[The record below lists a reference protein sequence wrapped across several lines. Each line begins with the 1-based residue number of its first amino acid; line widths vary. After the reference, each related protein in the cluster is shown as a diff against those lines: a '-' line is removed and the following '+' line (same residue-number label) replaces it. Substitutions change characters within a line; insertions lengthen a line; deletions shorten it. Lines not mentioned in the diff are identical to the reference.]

1 MSDAPLRKGRFFRM
15 ILGVDPGSSVTGY
28 GIVGLQRKDLVLIDY
43 GVIRTKDKN
52 LSKKLKE
59 VFDGLTK
66 IIKKFHPDEF
76 AIEEAFYSKN
86 ARVALV
92 MGEVR
97 GVAIL
102 AAVKSSLSVAEYSPK
117 EIKSAVVGSGN
128 ASKVQVQYMVKNLLR
143 LKKVPTPA
151 DASDAL
157 AVALCHHQKINTQRR
172 IV

>member
-1 MSDAPLRKGRFFRM
+1 MRGVPLRKGRFFRM

-43 GVIRTKDKN
+43 GVIKTKHPD
-52 LSKKLKE
+52 LSEKLKE

-86 ARVALV
+86 ARAALV

-102 AAVKSSLSVAEYSPK
+102 AAVKSNLSVAEYSPK

-143 LKKVPTPA
+143 LKKVPTPT

-172 IV
+172 IF